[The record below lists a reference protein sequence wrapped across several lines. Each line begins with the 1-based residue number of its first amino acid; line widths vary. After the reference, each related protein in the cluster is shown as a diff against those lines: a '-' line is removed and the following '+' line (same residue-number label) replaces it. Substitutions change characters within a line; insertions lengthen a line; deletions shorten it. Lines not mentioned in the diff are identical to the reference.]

1 MSRKWIKVN
10 DLSGGQY
17 SANKSIRFKIY
28 MLRSDLWDYTDAYI
42 VLKWRITV
50 VGTVDANEGT
60 KNLIFK
66 NNPSRHTTSRGRPL
80 KVP

>member
-1 MSRKWIKVN
+1 
-10 DLSGGQY
+10 
-17 SANKSIRFKIY
+17 